1 MEEAPSLGLFLLHH
15 LDSLDEEEDD
25 VIEELFEKTCGP
37 HEAIQYVTSLKENG
51 NSLFKVTEFGRA
63 YAIYR
68 NAMKCLCVTISA
80 IYEECSATKI
90 DPDIRKLVISLQLNI
105 AACEIKLLLFKEAIS
120 SCSLVLGVDKSNV
133 KALFRRGVSFT
144 KIESF
149 EAGYAD
155 FRMARGIEPNNKAV
169 AQEIASIEAVLLQFP
184 RADVGVCQ
192 APVFSGV
199 GPHDAT
205 GPMLLNPG
213 LQAMD
218 LDVQE
223 EVTSNFSLVNSKE
236 DEIMANQD
244 TKWEEEVPS
253 DCSQCTGPHPAQN
266 IRKIPFVNKR
276 KPSSR
281 LMISPTDLDKLSKG
295 KVIQFCQPHSLSI
308 LKVRTFTSKNG
319 NLKEA
324 PRDSKLRVAQAS
336 ASALIEDQGHSG
348 VISHLPSSPKDD
360 YQPSSTLQDMQQ
372 HCEVGKV
379 GTGNLTNTILSA
391 GIHVQDN
398 LRCLD
403 PSLKEDI
410 TNVQF
415 TSQTTSRLVDKRRQS
430 IGQVVRLAKPCF
442 GRKFR
447 KKINK
452 GVISHVGSK
461 RKSDAPISSD
471 LPYHVR
477 KKHVLFICSCCNV
490 CTCQGL
496 GQVVGSHG
504 LASIADTAPMI
515 PDCP

>member
-1 MEEAPSLGLFLLHH
+1 MEEDPSLGLFLLHH
-15 LDSLDEEEDD
+15 LDFLDEKEDY

-37 HEAIQYVTSLKENG
+37 NEAIQYVTSLKENG

-80 IYEECSATKI
+80 IYEECSANNI

-144 KIESF
+144 KIGSF
-149 EAGYAD
+149 EDGYAD

-169 AQEIASIEAVLLQFP
+169 AQEIASLEAVLLQFP
-184 RADVGVCQ
+184 KADVGVCQ
-192 APVFSGV
+192 APGFSGV
-199 GPHDAT
+199 GPHDTT
-205 GPMLLNPG
+205 GSMLLNPG
-213 LQAMD
+213 LNAMD

-223 EVTSNFSLVNSKE
+223 EVSSNFSLVNSKE
-236 DEIMANQD
+236 DEIMAHHD
-244 TKWEEEVPS
+244 TKWEEEAPS
-253 DCSQCTGPHPAQN
+253 DCSQNMGPQPAQN
-266 IRKIPFVNKR
+266 LRKIPFVNKR

-281 LMISPTDLDKLSKG
+281 LMISQTDLDKLSKG

-308 LKVRTFTSKNG
+308 LKVRTFTSKTG

-324 PRDSKLRVAQAS
+324 PRDSTLRVAQVS
-336 ASALIEDQGHSG
+336 DSALIEDEGHSD
-348 VISHLPSSPKDD
+348 VISHLPSSPKEDN
-360 YQPSSTLQDMQQ
+360 QTSSALQDIQH

-379 GTGNLTNTILSA
+379 GTGHLANPILSA

-403 PSLKEDI
+403 PSLKQDL
-410 TNVQF
+410 TKVQF
-415 TSQTTSRLVDKRRQS
+415 TSQKTRRSVERRRRS
-430 IGQVVRLAKPCF
+430 IGQVVILAKPCF

-447 KKINK
+447 KKIIK
-452 GVISHVGSK
+452 GRNMFFLYVLVVMFVLVRVSG
-461 RKSDAPISSD
+461 KSWD
-471 LPYHVR
+471 LTV
-477 KKHVLFICSCCNV
+477 
-490 CTCQGL
+490 
-496 GQVVGSHG
+496 
-504 LASIADTAPMI
+504 
-515 PDCP
+515 